1 MNNKKIWM
9 GVIGA
14 LLTAGGAIVSIISEV
29 MPNNEKEEDN
39 ENDESQK

>member
-14 LLTAGGAIVSIISEV
+14 LLTAGGAIVSIVSEV
-29 MPNNEKEEDN
+29 MPNNEKEDN